1 MQDAHA
7 KLHPGLP
14 RQKQHSTR
22 RRNFHQDTEIKFKE
36 ESGEILHLERSLTG
50 EVLHLE
56 RSFVWCFKCDVAV
69 VLRTWS
75 TWWIGESEHN

>member
-1 MQDAHA
+1 MMQGVHA

-22 RRNFHQDTEIKFKE
+22 RRNLHQEIVLKCKE
-36 ESGEILHLERSLTG
+36 EAD

-56 RSFVWCFKCDVAV
+56 HGLCGAGTGHFWK
-69 VLRTWS
+69 
-75 TWWIGESEHN
+75 